1 MYRFPF
7 AAIALLLL
15 CSVSLAE
22 PSPQN
27 VQFAALTGEAAPLSS
42 SITSGEEFRD
52 GRLTPSTVPA
62 RTRSVESSIPFASHE
77 TASVLPAAAVS
88 VSRDQHRLDFI
99 SFEGSYVKDLVRLNW
114 TVAPGAKSH
123 GIAIERR
130 SQADEQWS
138 TISYSRI
145 NPRKK
150 DPAYSYFDYA
160 GVNGVTYYRLR
171 QVNANGESLPTPAI
185 CVMPSLVPN
194 SFVIWQHK
202 VDPFTRFGT
211 LSFGLGSAMPVRVT
225 MLDSYG
231 RTVSTLVENASLE
244 AGHHII
250 PFNTSTLTGGVYS
263 LRLESPRGVQFQRLA
278 IF

>member
-7 AAIALLLL
+7 AAIALLLF

-27 VQFAALTGEAAPLSS
+27 AQFAVLTGEVAPLPPSS
-42 SITSGEEFRD
+42 PSGDEYRD
-52 GRLTPSTVPA
+52 GRLTPSAVSTRA
-62 RTRSVESSIPFASHE
+62 RSTEVMIPFASHE
-77 TASVLPAAAVS
+77 AASVLPSPAAIV
-88 VSRDQHRLDFI
+88 RHDGHKPDFI

-114 TVAPGAKSH
+114 TVAPGANSL
-123 GIAIERR
+123 GIAVERR

-138 TISYSRI
+138 TISYSRV
-145 NPRKK
+145 NPGKK
-150 DPAYSYFDYA
+150 VLGCSYYDYA

-171 QVNANGESLPTPAI
+171 QVGANGKSMPTPAI

-231 RTVSTLVENASLE
+231 RNVATLVENASLD

-250 PFNTSTLTGGVYS
+250 PFSTSALPGGVYS

-278 IF
+278 IL